1 MKFSIRNYTR
11 LAKAVTTQSVP
22 VYAHFGV
29 THRCNLTCKMCGIW
43 RYGNAKEE
51 LSIAEVTEVAKRM
64 KRLGVV
70 QVSLGGGEPFAREDL
85 ADLVHCFV
93 KEGLN
98 TRVLT
103 NGIGINKAQ
112 LDRMLDDGVRNF
124 SISLDSLYPE
134 RFDYI
139 CEYEGARDE
148 AVQTMIHIGK
158 RLHGVRGALPTIN
171 CVVSNLNLEELPDIV

>member
-1 MKFSIRNYTR
+1 MKFSVRNYTR
-11 LAKAVTTQSVP
+11 LARAVTNQDVP

-51 LSIAEVTEVAKRM
+51 LSIAEVTEVAQRM

-93 KEGLN
+93 KEG
-98 TRVLT
+98 
-103 NGIGINKAQ
+103 
-112 LDRMLDDGVRNF
+112 
-124 SISLDSLYPE
+124 
-134 RFDYI
+134 
-139 CEYEGARDE
+139 
-148 AVQTMIHIGK
+148 
-158 RLHGVRGALPTIN
+158 
-171 CVVSNLNLEELPDIV
+171 

>member
-11 LAKAVTTQSVP
+11 LARAVTTQSVP

-70 QVSLGGGEPFAREDL
+70 QVSLGGEPFAREDL
-85 ADLVHCFV
+85 QTWCTALL
-93 KEGLN
+93 KRG
-98 TRVLT
+98 
-103 NGIGINKAQ
+103 Q
-112 LDRMLDDGVRNF
+112 
-124 SISLDSLYPE
+124 YPCSHE
-134 RFDYI
+134 WYRY
-139 CEYEGARDE
+139 R
-148 AVQTMIHIGK
+148 
-158 RLHGVRGALPTIN
+158 
-171 CVVSNLNLEELPDIV
+171 

>member
-1 MKFSIRNYTR
+1 
-11 LAKAVTTQSVP
+11 
-22 VYAHFGV
+22 
-29 THRCNLTCKMCGIW
+29 MCGIW

-103 NGIGINKAQ
+103 NGIGIDK
-112 LDRMLDDGVRNF
+112 G
-124 SISLDSLYPE
+124 SWIE
-134 RFDYI
+134 
-139 CEYEGARDE
+139 C
-148 AVQTMIHIGK
+148 
-158 RLHGVRGALPTIN
+158 
-171 CVVSNLNLEELPDIV
+171 

>member
-64 KRLGVV
+64 KRLAWYRFRWE
-70 QVSLGGGEPFAREDL
+70 GENHLP
-85 ADLVHCFV
+85 V
-93 KEGLN
+93 KIWRIWC
-98 TRVLT
+98 T
-103 NGIGINKAQ
+103 A
-112 LDRMLDDGVRNF
+112 
-124 SISLDSLYPE
+124 S
-134 RFDYI
+134 
-139 CEYEGARDE
+139 
-148 AVQTMIHIGK
+148 
-158 RLHGVRGALPTIN
+158 
-171 CVVSNLNLEELPDIV
+171 

>member
-11 LAKAVTTQSVP
+11 LARAVTTQSVP

-70 QVSLGGGEPFAREDL
+70 QVSLGGVNLLRVKTWQTWCIALLKRGSI
-85 ADLVHCFV
+85 LVFS
-93 KEGLN
+93 
-98 TRVLT
+98 
-103 NGIGINKAQ
+103 
-112 LDRMLDDGVRNF
+112 RMVSV
-124 SISLDSLYPE
+124 SIKPS
-134 RFDYI
+134 
-139 CEYEGARDE
+139 
-148 AVQTMIHIGK
+148 
-158 RLHGVRGALPTIN
+158 
-171 CVVSNLNLEELPDIV
+171 

>member
-1 MKFSIRNYTR
+1 M
-11 LAKAVTTQSVP
+11 
-22 VYAHFGV
+22 
-29 THRCNLTCKMCGIW
+29 
-43 RYGNAKEE
+43 
-51 LSIAEVTEVAKRM
+51 
-64 KRLGVV
+64 
-70 QVSLGGGEPFAREDL
+70 
-85 ADLVHCFV
+85 

-103 NGIGINKAQ
+103 NGIGIDKAQ

-139 CEYEGARDE
+139 CEYEGAWDE

-171 CVVSNLNLEELPDIV
+171 CVVSIST